1 LKFGHSIAVISGM
14 RVRSMRC
21 HERVQSI
28 VLTGSSLFQYIT
40 LFLNILI
47 NLLLV
52 FKWVYQNGSSQ

>member
-52 FKWVYQNGSSQ
+52 FK